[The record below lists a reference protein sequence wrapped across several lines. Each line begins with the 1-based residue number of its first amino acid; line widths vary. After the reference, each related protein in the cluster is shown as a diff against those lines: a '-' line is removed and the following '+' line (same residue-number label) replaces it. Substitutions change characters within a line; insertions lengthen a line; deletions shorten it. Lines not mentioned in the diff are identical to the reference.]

1 MGRGDIPGGSGRR
14 RGSSGAATRGTA
26 RPGPRR
32 AALGA
37 ATALGALAAAVGCA
51 RKPEAAQG
59 DVGAIA
65 ATEAEDRRLL
75 LVGWDGA
82 TWAVIDPLLEAG
94 RMPNLARLLA
104 HGTRAPLAT
113 LTPTLSPAI
122 WTTIATGVT
131 PEVHGI
137 TDFLVP
143 APAGGRR
150 LVTGASRRV
159 DALWNIASRAGLR
172 VGVVGWWAS
181 YPAEEVNG
189 FVVSDHAAA
198 VRARGVLP
206 GLGLEVPVPPASDGL
221 VFPPALA
228 GELADVLQ
236 GGWQGRPDDL
246 DRFFELPAAAADRLA
261 GQEVMDPDNPL
272 SWFRF
277 TYLVDRVHAEA
288 MERAVGAYD
297 PQLAMVYFDGI
308 DIASHCFWK
317 YHDPGSFRDVR
328 PEDVRR
334 FGGVVSGYYVYMD
347 EVLGRL
353 VSLFPAGRLTV
364 MIVSDHGHEP
374 NPRHRPDAPNRFDR
388 VSSGYHERAP
398 DGVLVLAG
406 AGVRPG
412 AAFETKPW
420 VLDVAPTAL
429 ALLGL
434 PVGAELPGRV
444 LAEAILPDR
453 LASRAP
459 AAVPSRT
466 APRRDAGGAAPESPA
481 ERALY
486 ERLRAIGYVE

>member
-1 MGRGDIPGGSGRR
+1 MGRPGAVRLHGVRRATSEGRCRARR
-14 RGSSGAATRGTA
+14 RRADRTA
-26 RPGPRR
+26 V
-32 AALGA
+32 
-37 ATALGALAAAVGCA
+37 ALAALALSCGLAAGAGCA
-51 RKPEAAQG
+51 RRPPQ
-59 DVGAIA
+59 
-65 ATEAEDRRLL
+65 AEDVASDPRQDRLL

-104 HGTRAPLAT
+104 RGTRAPLAT

-137 TDFLVP
+137 KDFLVP
-143 APAGGRR
+143 APDGGHR
-150 LVTGASRRV
+150 LVSSASRRA

-206 GLGLEVPVPPASDGL
+206 GLGLETPAPAASGSL

-228 GELADVLQ
+228 DDLADVLQ
-236 GGWQGRPDDL
+236 AGWEGRRDDL
-246 DRFFELPAAAADRLA
+246 DRFLDLPAAAADRLA

-272 SWFRF
+272 SWLRF
-277 TYLVDRVHAEA
+277 TYLVDRVHADA
-288 MERAVGAYD
+288 SVRAVAKYD
-297 PQLAMVYFDGI
+297 PQLVMIYFDGI

-317 YHDPGSFRDVR
+317 FHEPGSFRDVR

-334 FGGVVSGYYVYMD
+334 FGGVVPGYYAYMD

-353 VSLFPAGRLTV
+353 VSLFPADRLTV

-374 NPRHRPDAPNRFDR
+374 NPRHRPDAPDRFDR
-388 VSSGYHERAP
+388 VSSGYHERGP

-412 AAFETKPW
+412 AAFATKPS
-420 VLDVAPTAL
+420 VLDVTPTAL

-434 PVGAELPGRV
+434 PAGADMPGRV

-453 LASRAP
+453 LASRPEAT
-459 AAVPSRT
+459 VPTHT
-466 APRRDAGGAAPESPA
+466 APRPDAGRAAPESPA